1 MNRYLMIRRLWW
13 PVMLVLTGVLAL
25 LNELDVARFSHT
37 WPLYLI
43 FWGALLLAER
53 AAIHEADMPPY
64 VDPMGSPYAGPVG
77 GVAPV
82 RTVTTSIVP
91 AHGDEIAHRD
101 KNDGGAL

>member
-25 LNELDVARFSHT
+25 LHELDVARFSHT

-53 AAIHEADMPPY
+53 ATINDAVMAPY
-64 VDPMGSPYAGPVG
+64 MDPMGVPYAGQVG
-77 GVAPV
+77 GVTPV
-82 RTVTTSIVP
+82 QTAETSIVP
-91 AHGDEIAHRD
+91 GHGDEITHRD
-101 KNDGGAL
+101 TNDGGRL